1 VKTED
6 SNFFLTFLAVL
17 GALVAIALLAGA
29 LASVMS
35 SSDDGIDPR
44 AAAVV
49 EGRIAP
55 TGQVAVGEPPSAAAE
70 EAVNAVAAAPRS
82 GQEVVDTVCAGC
94 HAIGVAGAP
103 KLGDN
108 AAWASVSAKGF
119 DAVLANAINGIRG
132 MPPRGGS
139 DATDDELRGAVMV
152 MLKQAGL

>member
-17 GALVAIALLAGA
+17 GALVAIALLAGV
-29 LASVMS
+29 LASAMS
-35 SSDDGIDPR
+35 SSDEGIDPR

-55 TGQVAVGEPPSAAAE
+55 TGKVAIGEPPAAE
-70 EAVNAVAAAPRS
+70 EAVAAVAAAPRS

-94 HAIGVAGAP
+94 HSIGVAGAP
-103 KLGDN
+103 KLGDI
-108 AAWASVSAKGF
+108 AAWAPISAKGF
-119 DAVLANAINGIRG
+119 EVVLANSINGIGG

-139 DATDDELRGAVMV
+139 DASDDELRGAVMV
-152 MLKQAGL
+152 MLKQAGF

>member
-17 GALVAIALLAGA
+17 GALVAIALLAGV
-29 LASVMS
+29 LASAMS
-35 SSDDGIDPR
+35 SSDEGIDPR

-55 TGQVAVGEPPSAAAE
+55 TGQVAIGEPP
-70 EAVNAVAAAPRS
+70 AVEKAVDAVAAAPRS

-94 HAIGVAGAP
+94 HAIGILGAP

-108 AAWASVSAKGF
+108 AAWAPVAAKAF
-119 DAVLANAINGIRG
+119 DVVLANAINGIGG
-132 MPPRGGS
+132 MPARGGS
-139 DATDDELRGAVMV
+139 DVSDDELRDSVMV
-152 MLKQAGL
+152 MLKQAGF